1 MVNVYRALRFGILWG
16 LVALVLALLS
26 YFLAGVLGP
35 IFAALAQVGLN
46 LPWFAVMM
54 AGVHFG
60 ARSGYRGWL
69 ASLFGG
75 AISGLLAAI
84 FIIIVSYVFP
94 PAGSTIS
101 IGSSLLTLAIAF
113 FVGMFGG
120 FGGEIIDRNW

>member
-1 MVNVYRALRFGILWG
+1 MVNVYRAFRFGILWG
-16 LVALVLALLS
+16 LVALLLALFEI
-26 YFLAGVLGP
+26 FLRPVLTP
-35 IFAALAQVGLN
+35 LFMVLDQVGLR

-69 ASLFGG
+69 ASIFGG

-84 FIIIVSYVFP
+84 FIIIVSYIFP
-94 PAGSTIS
+94 
-101 IGSSLLTLAIAF
+101 IGTFNMGVSLFTLAVAF

-120 FGGEIIDRNW
+120 FGGEFIERQG

>member
-1 MVNVYRALRFGILWG
+1 MVNVYKALRFGILWG
-16 LVALVLALLS
+16 LVALVLAVLEVILRPLL
-26 YFLAGVLGP
+26 APV
-35 IFAALAQVGLN
+35 FAALDQVHLS

-84 FIIIVSYVFP
+84 FIIIVSFIFP
-94 PAGSTIS
+94 VGAFNLT
-101 IGSSLLTLAIAF
+101 SSLITLAIAF

-120 FGGEIIDRNW
+120 FGGEFIDRQK